1 MSTVD
6 EDDNIL
12 FLMYDCKKR
21 LIEWTKLVYVDDE
34 VARSL
39 NAIELANN
47 GDFVLILN
55 TKN

>member
-1 MSTVD
+1 MIV
-6 EDDNIL
+6 
-12 FLMYDCKKR
+12 KKG

-55 TKN
+55 TKNWFKQQRGPANDVV